1 MSVSVNPLNF
11 IRRLIFYLFIFF
23 AHPIFKPVVQSPK
36 NGNEVVR
43 YWEV

>member
-11 IRRLIFYLFIFF
+11 IRRLIFLFIFFFF
-23 AHPIFKPVVQSPK
+23 AHPILKPVVQFPK

-43 YWEV
+43 